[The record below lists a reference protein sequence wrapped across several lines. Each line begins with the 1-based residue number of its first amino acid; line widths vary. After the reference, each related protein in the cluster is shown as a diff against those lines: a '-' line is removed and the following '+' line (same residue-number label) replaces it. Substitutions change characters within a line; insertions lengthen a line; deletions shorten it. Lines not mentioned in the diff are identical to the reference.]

1 MPSRTVRVSPNTLH
15 RELQGEGVLLQL
27 DSGEYFGLDEVGQRM
42 WALLV
47 EHGDLSI
54 VASQLEQEFD
64 AEPEV
69 LSRDLN
75 ELVDDLLSRRLVDLV
90 PGTTGGAASR

>member
-1 MPSRTVRVSPNTLH
+1 MPSRVVRVNPNTLH

-47 EHGDLSI
+47 EHGDLSV
-54 VASQLEQEFD
+54 VAARLADEFD
-64 AEPEV
+64 AEPDV

-75 ELVDDLLSRRLVDLV
+75 ELVDDLVSRRLLDL
-90 PGTTGGAASR
+90 

>member
-1 MPSRTVRVSPNTLH
+1 MPSRTVRVNPNTLH

-27 DSGEYFGLDEVGQRM
+27 DSGEYFGLNEVGQRI

-47 EHGDLSI
+47 ENGDLSA
-54 VASQLEQEFD
+54 VASRLVDEFD

-75 ELVDDLLSRRLVDLV
+75 ELVDDLVSRRLLDLV
-90 PGTTGGAASR
+90 PAAGGASSR

>member
-1 MPSRTVRVSPNTLH
+1 MPSRVVRVNPNTLH

-47 EHGDLSI
+47 EHGDLSV
-54 VASQLEQEFD
+54 VASRLAEEFD

-75 ELVDDLLSRRLVDLV
+75 DLVDDLVSRRLLD
-90 PGTTGGAASR
+90 

>member
-1 MPSRTVRVSPNTLH
+1 MPSRIVRVNPNTLH

-27 DSGEYFGLDEVGQRM
+27 DSGEYFGLDEIGQRM

-47 EHGDLSI
+47 EHRDLSV
-54 VASQLEQEFD
+54 VASRLADEFD

-69 LSRDLN
+69 LTRDLN
-75 ELVDDLLSRRLVDLV
+75 ELVDELVSRRLLDL
-90 PGTTGGAASR
+90 